1 MISWFVFPA
10 SSRFIG
16 ILVLGVGTIV
26 AVILTVWEKL
36 ALHQAGLITWKTFIY
51 RSLLDITVIGVTLVA
66 AIRVGRWVGTFALNQ
81 VLQRQPDL
89 GHGMQV
95 SLLLVI
101 GFTVGFG
108 VSNLIQLLKGR
119 LVGV

>member
-16 ILVLGVGTIV
+16 ILVL
-26 AVILTVWEKL
+26 
-36 ALHQAGLITWKTFIY
+36 
-51 RSLLDITVIGVTLVA
+51 R
-66 AIRVGRWVGTFALNQ
+66 VGTFALNQ
-81 VLQRQPDL
+81 VLRRQPDL
-89 GHGMQV
+89 GHGIQV

-108 VSNLIQLLKGR
+108 VSNLIQLLKGH